1 MEFKTYTGWFIED
14 FTAAELQE
22 LRLKERYPNPRG
34 TKFDT
39 LFVMPT
45 LEEAIR
51 FVNAITPSSITLS
64 NQKIKLYIETKHPK
78 YFANVLNVEVNQLL
92 VNELSKFE
100 YLEWTMFQSFES
112 TSLIAIRKILQ
123 DRSITPLGYV
133 MLVDVN
139 RTQFDTNQPYSEY
152 LTEEGIR
159 KIANFGGT
167 GIGPHY
173 SLVTKEWVEKV
184 HANNLITHPYTFRSE
199 PYFMQKTPYSSFK
212 DMVTTFIE
220 IGVDGIFTEDLIQT
234 REILSEYQNNGIRNV
249 IMALTIIAIAIIAI
263 VTIASVVTACVFKR
277 RKQFA
282 SSTLPETVSSQ
293 QHLTKSSNGK
303 VYGID
308 ESAESDQAR
317 LIPNKQ

>member
-1 MEFKTYTGWFIED
+1 M
-14 FTAAELQE
+14 
-22 LRLKERYPNPRG
+22 
-34 TKFDT
+34 
-39 LFVMPT
+39 
-45 LEEAIR
+45 
-51 FVNAITPSSITLS
+51 SSS

-78 YFANVLNVEVNQLL
+78 YFADVLNVDINRLL

-152 LTEEGIR
+152 LTLEGLQ
-159 KIANFGGT
+159 KAAKFGAT
-167 GIGPHY
+167 GIGPHF

-199 PYFMQKTPYSSFK
+199 PFFMNKTPFSSFK
-212 DMVTTFIE
+212 EMVTTFIE
-220 IGVDGIFTEDLIQT
+220 IGVDGIFTEDLVQT

-249 IMALTIIAIAIIAI
+249 IMALTIVAIVIIAI
-263 VTIASVVTACVFKR
+263 VTVASVVTACVFKR
-277 RKQFA
+277 RKQGA
-282 SSTLPETVSSQ
+282 STE
-293 QHLTKSSNGK
+293 HLTKGSNGK
-303 VYGID
+303 FYGVD
-308 ESAESDQAR
+308 GDGESDQAR
-317 LIPNKQ
+317 LVSNKQ